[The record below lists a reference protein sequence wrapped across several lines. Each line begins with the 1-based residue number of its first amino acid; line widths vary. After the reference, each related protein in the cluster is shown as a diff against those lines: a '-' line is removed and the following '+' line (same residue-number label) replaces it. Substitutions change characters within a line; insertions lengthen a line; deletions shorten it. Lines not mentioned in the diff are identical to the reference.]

1 MKKISV
7 VVPCY
12 NEEEVIEEC
21 YNQLTLELNKYK
33 ETYLYELIFVNDG
46 SKDNTLSILKQIS
59 KKDNNV
65 KIISFSRNFGHQI
78 GITAG
83 LDYATGDYI
92 GFIDADLQDPP
103 QILMKMLVLADN
115 EGYNVVYG
123 KRIKRKGETL
133 FKKVTA
139 SVYYRLLKKITNND
153 IPVDVGDFRV
163 IDRKVAEVLKSIKE
177 KDRFIRGLVS
187 WIGFKQIGYEFERK
201 ERAAGKTKYSL
212 KKMIKL
218 SMDGIFSFSNEPVKI
233 ISKLGMFLLVI
244 SLVIV
249 LIVFLLRLRNINNLV
264 ILISI
269 LIVGGINLVC
279 LSFIGEY
286 ISRIYNEVRNRP
298 LYIIDEMINF

>member
-12 NEEEVIEEC
+12 NEEEVIEQC
-21 YNQLTLELNKYK
+21 YNELKLQLDKYEDK
-33 ETYLYELIFVNDG
+33 YLYEIIFVNDG
-46 SKDNTLSILKQIS
+46 SKDSTLEKLKQIS
-59 KKDNNV
+59 QINNNV

-78 GITAG
+78 AITAG

-92 GFIDADLQDPP
+92 GFIDSDLQDPP
-103 QILMKMLVLADN
+103 QVLMEMLALADN

-123 KRIKRKGETL
+123 KRIKREGETI
-133 FKKVTA
+133 FKKLTA
-139 SVYYRLLKKITNND
+139 AAYYRLLKNITNNE

-163 IDRKVAEVLKSIKE
+163 IDRKVAEVLKNIKE

-187 WIGFKQIGYEFERK
+187 WIGFKQVAYEFERK

-212 KKMIKL
+212 KKMLKL
-218 SMDGIFSFSNEPVKI
+218 SMDGIFSFSNEPVRVI
-233 ISKLGMFLLVI
+233 NKLAIFLLLLSVI
-244 SLVIV
+244 IA
-249 LIVFLLRLRNINNLV
+249 LIGLLIKTITISNIV
-264 ILISI
+264 ILTIII
-269 LIVGGINLVC
+269 LIGAINLIC

-286 ISRIYNEVRNRP
+286 IYRIYNEVRNRP